1 MKSFKN
7 YQTGETERNVKQNG
21 ETQSPPSEKKEERT
35 AEQLTK
41 KIAAA
46 YNGKSNLSMMRDIL
60 AQAEKGKR
68 EGTLTNEEIEE
79 FYKNFSPMLNG
90 FQKRQ
95 LRNIVEKLK
104 EI

>member
-1 MKSFKN
+1 
-7 YQTGETERNVKQNG
+7 
-21 ETQSPPSEKKEERT
+21 
-35 AEQLTK
+35 
-41 KIAAA
+41 
-46 YNGKSNLSMMRDIL
+46 MRDIL

>member
-1 MKSFKN
+1 MKSFKDH
-7 YQTGETERNVKQNG
+7 QTGG
-21 ETQSPPSEKKEERT
+21 EEKGKNTTCEAEKRVENT
-35 AEQLTK
+35 AEELTK

-46 YNGKSNLSMMRDIL
+46 YNGKSNLAMMRDIL

-68 EGTLTNEEIEE
+68 EGTLTNEEIEA
-79 FYKNFSPMLNG
+79 FYRNFSPMLNG

-104 EI
+104 EM